1 MSVESLFALLS
12 FSPTDWLL
20 IAGAIA
26 LAYVVFGIAGF
37 GTALVAGPLL
47 VSSLPMAR
55 IIPLLVLL
63 DFVASAGSWFTARQA
78 VAGSELRRLL
88 PCMALGCAVGAYGLV
103 NLDAELLMLLFGLFV
118 CAYAIWSLFL
128 QPVRQAP
135 MKPLWGVPFGVFG
148 GTLGALFGSGGFLY
162 ALYLSGR
169 LPEKEQ
175 IRATQS
181 ALIGCSTL
189 VRLGL
194 FVLAGLYADWQ
205 ILLLAL
211 SLLPAMALGLWT
223 GRRLTLRLSRE
234 AFVRLVTW
242 LVLCSGVAL
251 VARYLALQP

>member
-1 MSVESLFALLS
+1 M
-12 FSPTDWLL
+12 
-20 IAGAIA
+20 
-26 LAYVVFGIAGF
+26 
-37 GTALVAGPLL
+37 
-47 VSSLPMAR
+47 
-55 IIPLLVLL
+55 
-63 DFVASAGSWFTARQA
+63 
-78 VAGSELRRLL
+78 
-88 PCMALGCAVGAYGLV
+88 
-103 NLDAELLMLLFGLFV
+103 
-118 CAYAIWSLFL
+118 
-128 QPVRQAP
+128 
-135 MKPLWGVPFGVFG
+135 VPFGVFG
-148 GTLGALFGSGGFLY
+148 GTFGALFGSGGFLY

-194 FVLAGLYADWQ
+194 FVVAGLYADWQ

-211 SLLPAMALGLWT
+211 SLLPAMALGLWI